1 MTRVPRD
8 TEHLVRLALL
18 FAAGIV
24 IFLVVRSLLVPPGF
38 GTLGHFR
45 PGAIVANQQKPLN
58 YAGRAACDEC
68 HSETVSEL
76 SAAMHGKIG
85 CESCH
90 GPLAAHVADSDNVT
104 PAKLDVVTL
113 CSRCHAA
120 NPSRPKSQPQVD
132 VAAHAEGEVCTE
144 CHQPHNPAL

>member
-1 MTRVPRD
+1 MPRVPRD

-18 FAAGIV
+18 FGAGIV

-45 PGAIVANQQKPLN
+45 PGAIVANQQKPLH

-68 HSETVSEL
+68 HSETVTEL
-76 SAAMHGKIG
+76 SAAKHGKIG

-90 GPLAAHVADSDNVT
+90 GPLAAHVADSDTVT
-104 PAKLDVVTL
+104 PAKLDVVAL

-120 NPSRPKSQPQVD
+120 DPARPKSHPQVD
-132 VAAHAEGEVCTE
+132 VAGHAEGEVCTE
-144 CHQPHNPAL
+144 CHQPHDPAL